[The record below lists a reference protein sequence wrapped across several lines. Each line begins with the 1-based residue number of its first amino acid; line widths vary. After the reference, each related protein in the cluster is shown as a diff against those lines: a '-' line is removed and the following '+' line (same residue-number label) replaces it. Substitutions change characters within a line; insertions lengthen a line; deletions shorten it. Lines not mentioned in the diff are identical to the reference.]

1 MSFEFKLKKFFSGIR
16 FDSSE
21 WVDEWLSYSSVGH
34 INKLLGTNF
43 DRSEILS
50 ESENVWNE
58 SDSNLVFDKIT
69 NYFIKLYF
77 SNNILTKID
86 RASMLNG
93 IETRV
98 VFTDLDLFNFLI
110 KLPQK
115 FKKNLLNSK
124 IILKKTFMNKIPQ
137 KILNRSKQG
146 FAYPVL
152 TALNFLNKEN
162 FFKKDSYINDDFL
175 KKICDD
181 HFNKKIDHKMIL
193 WAYVNFKSYINQ

>member
-1 MSFEFKLKKFFSGIR
+1 
-16 FDSSE
+16 
-21 WVDEWLSYSSVGH
+21 
-34 INKLLGTNF
+34 
-43 DRSEILS
+43 
-50 ESENVWNE
+50 
-58 SDSNLVFDKIT
+58 
-69 NYFIKLYF
+69 
-77 SNNILTKID
+77 
-86 RASMLNG
+86 MLNG